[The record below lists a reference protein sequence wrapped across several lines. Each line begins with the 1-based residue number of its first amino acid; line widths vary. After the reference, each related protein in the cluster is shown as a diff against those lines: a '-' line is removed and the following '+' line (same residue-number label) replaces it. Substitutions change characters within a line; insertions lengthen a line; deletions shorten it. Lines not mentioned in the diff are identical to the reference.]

1 MKKKY
6 YVNENEQT
14 NGDHEVHAEG
24 CSHMPILS
32 NRKYLGEFY
41 NCWEAVA
48 SAKKDFIQVNGCYYC
63 SKECH
68 TQ

>member
-1 MKKKY
+1 MKKY
-6 YVNENEQT
+6 YVNENAQA

-24 CSHMPILS
+24 CSFMPSFL
-32 NRKYLGEFY
+32 NRKELGEFS
-41 NCWEAVA
+41 NCWGAVA
-48 SAKKDFIQVNGCYYC
+48 EAKKYYNNVNGCYYC